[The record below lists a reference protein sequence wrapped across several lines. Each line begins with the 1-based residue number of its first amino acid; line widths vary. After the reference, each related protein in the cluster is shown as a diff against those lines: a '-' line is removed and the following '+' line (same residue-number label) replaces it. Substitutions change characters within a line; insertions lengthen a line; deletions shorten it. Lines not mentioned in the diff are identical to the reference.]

1 MNYTINVVT
10 ISSEIE
16 QRNREFPGGLGVG
29 IPGFLCYGPEQVRGG
44 QKKKDNN
51 QISSEGPEFN

>member
-29 IPGFLCYGPEQVRGG
+29 IPGFLCYGPEQVA
-44 QKKKDNN
+44 KKKKRTEK
-51 QISSEGPEFN
+51 QISTYIKP